1 MATFAWIVM
10 TDEEAAAATA
20 FNTPDATI
28 APMTIDNPLADNLGY
43 GALVGKKV
51 VPARLLNDPPYA
63 PFWSTLGTL
72 PIHVMDSDTL
82 FLPIP
87 EDA

>member
-1 MATFAWIVM
+1 MATFAWIIM
-10 TDEEAAAATA
+10 TPAQAASAVAL
-20 FNTPDATI
+20 NYEDAGVD
-28 APMTIDNPLADNLGY
+28 PREIDNPLANNLGY
-43 GALVGKKV
+43 GTLLGQKA

-63 PFWSTLGTL
+63 PWWPTFGAY

>member
-1 MATFAWIVM
+1 MATFAWIMM
-10 TDEEAAAATA
+10 TAAQATA
-20 FNTPDATI
+20 AVALNYEDA
-28 APMTIDNPLADNLGY
+28 AVDPREIDNPLANNLGD
-43 GALVGKKV
+43 GTLVGKKV

-63 PFWSTLGTL
+63 PFWPTLGTY

-87 EDA
+87 EDS